1 MRLGGG
7 LMSSAVLYLAIVAV
21 WGIVLVPMWLR
32 RDGEGIGR
40 LLHRRT
46 ADDAVEDFADVEADV
61 EGDVE
66 GDVAFDEPGEAEYA
80 AVRAE
85 SARVESVRAEA
96 ARVESVRAESF
107 RAGSVRPG
115 SVRPESVRVESV
127 RRRRVTRGAVI
138 ARRRRRTLGLSL
150 LTLTAVAVTAFQ
162 VAPWWFV
169 IPPVVLLG
177 GHLSLLRVAVS
188 MDHARRAE
196 LRRVNAIRAAQAR
209 HLRAEREAQE
219 AAEAATRT
227 AEVIELPA
235 WQSEEVYDQYTDLR
249 AVGD

>member
-32 RDGEGIGR
+32 RDGDGIGR
-40 LLHRRT
+40 LLHRRQE
-46 ADDAVEDFADVEADV
+46 AAEGAVVDEDED
-61 EGDVE
+61 
-66 GDVAFDEPGEAEYA
+66 DVAFEEPGEAEYTPVPVPA
-80 AVRAE
+80 SPA
-85 SARVESVRAEA
+85 SLVEPVAPA
-96 ARVESVRAESF
+96 
-107 RAGSVRPG
+107 
-115 SVRPESVRVESV
+115 RVESV

-150 LTLTAVAVTAFQ
+150 LTLTAVAVTATQ

-169 IPPVVLLG
+169 VPPVVLLG

-188 MDHARRAE
+188 MDQARRTE
-196 LRRVNAIRAAQAR
+196 LRRAHAIRAAQAR
-209 HLRAEREAQE
+209 HLRAEREAEE
-219 AAEAATRT
+219 AAAAATRT
-227 AEVIELPA
+227 AEVIELPS
-235 WQSEEVYDQYTDLR
+235 WQQEEVYDQYTDLR

>member
-1 MRLGGG
+1 
-7 LMSSAVLYLAIVAV
+7 MSSAVLYLAIVAV

-40 LLHRRT
+40 LLHRRQEA
-46 ADDAVEDFADVEADV
+46 ADDVVIDEDDD
-61 EGDVE
+61 
-66 GDVAFDEPGEAEYA
+66 DVAFEEPDEAEYA
-80 AVRAE
+80 EAAQAPAPAPAP
-85 SARVESVRAEA
+85 ARVEA
-96 ARVESVRAESF
+96 
-107 RAGSVRPG
+107 
-115 SVRPESVRVESV
+115 V

-150 LTLTAVAVTAFQ
+150 LTLTAIAVTAFQ

-169 IPPVVLLG
+169 IPPVVLLA

-188 MDHARRAE
+188 MDQARRAE

-209 HLRAEREAQE
+209 HVRAEHEAQE
-219 AAEAATRT
+219 AARAATRT
-227 AEVIELPA
+227 AEVIELPGL
-235 WQSEEVYDQYTDLR
+235 QQEEVYDQYTDLR

>member
-1 MRLGGG
+1 
-7 LMSSAVLYLAIVAV
+7 MSSAVLYLAIVAV

-40 LLHRRT
+40 LLHRRQET
-46 ADDAVEDFADVEADV
+46 ADDAVVDEDED
-61 EGDVE
+61 
-66 GDVAFDEPGEAEYA
+66 DVAFEEPGEAEYA
-80 AVRAE
+80 EPVSEPVPAP
-85 SARVESVRAEA
+85 AEA
-96 ARVESVRAESF
+96 PAV
-107 RAGSVRPG
+107 PG
-115 SVRPESVRVESV
+115 RGEPG

-169 IPPVVLLG
+169 VPPVVLLG

-188 MDHARRAE
+188 MDQARRAE

-209 HLRAEREAQE
+209 HVRAEREAQE

-227 AEVIELPA
+227 AEVIELPG
-235 WQSEEVYDQYTDLR
+235 WQQEEVYDQYTDLR

>member
-1 MRLGGG
+1 
-7 LMSSAVLYLAIVAV
+7 MSSAVLYLAIVAV

-40 LLHRRT
+40 LLHRRQEA
-46 ADDAVEDFADVEADV
+46 ADDDGVVVDED
-61 EGDVE
+61 
-66 GDVAFDEPGEAEYA
+66 DVAFEEPDEAEYA
-80 AVRAE
+80 EPDAEPDAEPVPAPAEVPARA
-85 SARVESVRAEA
+85 
-96 ARVESVRAESF
+96 
-107 RAGSVRPG
+107 PG
-115 SVRPESVRVESV
+115 RGKSV

-150 LTLTAVAVTAFQ
+150 LTLTAIAVTAFQ

-169 IPPVVLLG
+169 VPPVVLLG

-188 MDHARRAE
+188 MDQARRAE

-209 HLRAEREAQE
+209 HVRAEHEAQE
-219 AAEAATRT
+219 AARAATRT
-227 AEVIELPA
+227 AEVIELPGL
-235 WQSEEVYDQYTDLR
+235 QQEEVYDQYTDLR

>member
-1 MRLGGG
+1 
-7 LMSSAVLYLAIVAV
+7 MSSAVLYLAIVAV

-40 LLHRRT
+40 LLHRRQET
-46 ADDAVEDFADVEADV
+46 ADDVIVDEDDD
-61 EGDVE
+61 DL
-66 GDVAFDEPGEAEYA
+66 AFEEPGEAEYA
-80 AVRAE
+80 EPAPAPVE
-85 SARVESVRAEA
+85 PGRVESGPVGPVPGPVGPG
-96 ARVESVRAESF
+96 RVE
-107 RAGSVRPG
+107 P
-115 SVRPESVRVESV
+115 V

-177 GHLSLLRVAVS
+177 GHLSLLRV
-188 MDHARRAE
+188 
-196 LRRVNAIRAAQAR
+196 RRVNALRAAQAR
-209 HLRAEREAQE
+209 HRRAEREAQE

-227 AEVIELPA
+227 AEVIELPGR
-235 WQSEEVYDQYTDLR
+235 QQEEVYDQYTDLR

>member
-1 MRLGGG
+1 
-7 LMSSAVLYLAIVAV
+7 MSSAVLYLAIVAV

-40 LLHRRT
+40 LLHRRQDA
-46 ADDAVEDFADVEADV
+46 ADDDGVVDED
-61 EGDVE
+61 
-66 GDVAFDEPGEAEYA
+66 DVAFEEPDEAEYA
-80 AVRAE
+80 EPDAEPVPAPAEVPARA
-85 SARVESVRAEA
+85 
-96 ARVESVRAESF
+96 
-107 RAGSVRPG
+107 PG
-115 SVRPESVRVESV
+115 RGESV

-150 LTLTAVAVTAFQ
+150 LTLTAIAVTAFQ

-169 IPPVVLLG
+169 IPPVVLLA

-188 MDHARRAE
+188 MDQARRAE

-209 HLRAEREAQE
+209 HIRAEHEAEE
-219 AAEAATRT
+219 AAREATRT
-227 AEVIELPA
+227 AEVIELPGL
-235 WQSEEVYDQYTDLR
+235 QQEEVYDQYTDLR

>member
-1 MRLGGG
+1 
-7 LMSSAVLYLAIVAV
+7 MSSAVLYLAIVAV

-40 LLHRRT
+40 LLHRRQEA
-46 ADDAVEDFADVEADV
+46 ADDVVIDEDDD
-61 EGDVE
+61 
-66 GDVAFDEPGEAEYA
+66 DVAFEEPDEAEYA
-80 AVRAE
+80 EAAQAPAPAPAP
-85 SARVESVRAEA
+85 ARVEA
-96 ARVESVRAESF
+96 
-107 RAGSVRPG
+107 
-115 SVRPESVRVESV
+115 V

-150 LTLTAVAVTAFQ
+150 LTLTAIAVTAFQ

-169 IPPVVLLG
+169 IPPVVLLA

-188 MDHARRAE
+188 MDQARRAE

-209 HLRAEREAQE
+209 HVRAEREAEE
-219 AAEAATRT
+219 AARAATRT
-227 AEVIELPA
+227 AEVIELPGL
-235 WQSEEVYDQYTDLR
+235 QQEEVYDQYTDLR

>member
-1 MRLGGG
+1 
-7 LMSSAVLYLAIVAV
+7 MSSAVLYLAIVAV

-40 LLHRRT
+40 LLHRRQET
-46 ADDAVEDFADVEADV
+46 VDDVIVDEDDD
-61 EGDVE
+61 DL
-66 GDVAFDEPGEAEYA
+66 AFEEPEAEYA
-80 AVRAE
+80 EPAPAPAQAPAPAPVEPGRVA
-85 SARVESVRAEA
+85 SGRVE
-96 ARVESVRAESF
+96 
-107 RAGSVRPG
+107 P
-115 SVRPESVRVESV
+115 V

-188 MDHARRAE
+188 MDQARRAE
-196 LRRVNAIRAAQAR
+196 LRRVNALRAAQAR

-227 AEVIELPA
+227 AEVIELPGRR
-235 WQSEEVYDQYTDLR
+235 QEEVYDQYTDLR